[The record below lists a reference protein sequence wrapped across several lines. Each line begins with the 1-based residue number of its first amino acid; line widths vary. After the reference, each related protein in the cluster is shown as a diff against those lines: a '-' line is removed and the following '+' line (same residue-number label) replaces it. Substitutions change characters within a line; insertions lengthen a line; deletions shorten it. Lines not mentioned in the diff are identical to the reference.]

1 MHRSDPAS
9 REIELA
15 RLLQGCAAR
24 DAHALRALYDETSPL
39 LFAKLLRMVRR
50 SPMAEEVLRDVYLLV
65 WERAGSFEAHRG
77 RALAWISTLTRYCAI
92 DRLGHERAIADDLPY
107 EMPTL
112 EVLEEHIATLDEVTR
127 QCLTL
132 AYVDGR
138 SCEEIADITRSPVS
152 VRGRIRRGLLQLRDL
167 PAVVEQGRPIRK
179 TANRELLDRLAAEY
193 ALGTL
198 RGRARRRFR
207 RWLVSPRL
215 AGLVRTWEDRLA
227 FLETREVRIA
237 PPPAQVWSDIETRLE
252 LRRLA
257 RHPARR
263 WIGIAASVVVFTL
276 LAAFLMA

>member
-1 MHRSDPAS
+1 M
-9 REIELA
+9 
-15 RLLQGCAAR
+15 
-24 DAHALRALYDETSPL
+24 
-39 LFAKLLRMVRR
+39 
-50 SPMAEEVLRDVYLLV
+50 
-65 WERAGSFEAHRG
+65 
-77 RALAWISTLTRYCAI
+77 
-92 DRLGHERAIADDLPY
+92 
-107 EMPTL
+107 
-112 EVLEEHIATLDEVTR
+112 
-127 QCLTL
+127 
-132 AYVDGR
+132 
-138 SCEEIADITRSPVS
+138 
-152 VRGRIRRGLLQLRDL
+152 
-167 PAVVEQGRPIRK
+167 RK

-198 RGRARRRFR
+198 RGRARRRFQ

-237 PPPAQVWSDIETRLE
+237 PPPAQVWSDIESRLE

>member
-39 LFAKLLRMVRR
+39 LFAKLLRMSRR
-50 SPMAEEVLRDVYLLV
+50 SPVAEGVLRDVYLHV
-65 WERAGSFEAHRG
+65 WERAGSFQAHRG
-77 RALAWISTLTRYCAI
+77 HALAWLSTLTRYLAI
-92 DRLGHERAIADDLPY
+92 DRLGHERVISDDLQY

-112 EVLEEHIATLDEVTR
+112 EVIEEHIAALDEVTR
-127 QCLTL
+127 QCLAL

-138 SCEEIADITRSPVS
+138 SYEEIADITHSSRG
-152 VRGRIRRGLLQLRDL
+152 VRQRIRRGLLHLRDETL
-167 PAVVEQGRPIRK
+167 AVERGRPPRK

-198 RGRARRRFR
+198 RGRARRRFA
-207 RWLVSPRL
+207 RWLLSPQV
-215 AGLVRTWEDRLA
+215 ASLVRTWEDRLA
-227 FLETREVRIA
+227 FLEIREVRIA
-237 PPPAQVWSDIETRLE
+237 PPPAQVWNEIEARLE
-252 LRRLA
+252 LRSLA

-276 LAAFLMA
+276 LAAFLIA